1 MVCTS
6 QKIRLHYLRLTICSK
21 IRFLYSEKLPLLARK
36 SEKTVSTKRKCFA
49 FKWVPSNFNNKLQ
62 QQKKSCEL
70 KYTVPKRQK
79 VSTGQNEGFVE
90 KYVFT
95 RRKGYF

>member
-1 MVCTS
+1 MFS
-6 QKIRLHYLRLTICSK
+6 
-21 IRFLYSEKLPLLARK
+21 
-36 SEKTVSTKRKCFA
+36 

-62 QQKKSCEL
+62 QQKKSSEL

-79 VSTGQNEGFVE
+79 VSTSQNEGFVE

-95 RRKGYF
+95 RRKSYF